1 MRFSHH
7 FTVGTRRVLSVAAML
22 AVAFCSIAPSH
33 GDDREDAL
41 VNESPQ
47 AWVDAIK
54 TQTGDPRA
62 EAEAALARWVQA
74 KLKVAKRA
82 SEQKDAAQTKLHFEQ
97 IVAPLSEVVRESLA
111 APWVYEGLAL
121 AMQGADYPPS
131 EIRRVLLSSIDFG
144 ADTQAAIKIARYLE
158 TQGMKTEALA
168 IYRDA
173 HRANPSERLPLEAG
187 LQLSLELEDRDA
199 AQWSTVGILGQA
211 WRDDELDIIEKA
223 ALLAKATYI
232 RLTNEGRKME
242 AFAFE
247 QSLKQAQMRDI
258 VVRVSWTGNADIDI
272 AVEEPTGTICDA
284 AHPRTI
290 AGGLLL
296 GDTSS
301 LDRAGRDGYSETY
314 ACAKGYSGTYR
325 IAIRKI
331 WGEVAGGKVTVQ
343 LVTDYKT
350 PDQRYIEQQIS
361 LERDALLMAEVKNG
375 HRKEPIAEAQLAKLQ
390 WDKQLASEAVLAQ
403 VGNNG
408 ELSESP
414 SLSQQWAY
422 QRMLSNYASRNSN
435 AVVPPFFRR
444 GAVGYR
450 PNITVIPS
458 GTSLVA
464 MAVISGDRRYVR
476 VDAAPFFSDIVAVD
490 TFNFID
496 GSGTNNG
503 AGGGLGGGGLGGGGL
518 GGGGGGLGGGFRNNG
533 GGFGGG
539 GAF

>member
-1 MRFSHH
+1 MRCTPFLL
-7 FTVGTRRVLSVAAML
+7 VGTRRIPALAAILAAALSS
-22 AVAFCSIAPSH
+22 FAPSF

-41 VNESPQ
+41 VNQSPQ
-47 AWVDAIK
+47 AWVDALK
-54 TQTGDPRA
+54 TQSGDSRA
-62 EAEAALARWVQA
+62 EAEAALARWVKA
-74 KLKVAKRA
+74 KLQAAQRA
-82 SEQKDAAQTKLHFEQ
+82 SEQKNPTQTKLHFEQ
-97 IVAPLSEVVRESLA
+97 IVAPLSEVIRDSLP
-111 APWVYEGLAL
+111 APWVYEGLAI
-121 AMQGADYPPS
+121 AMQGAEYPTS

-173 HRANPSERLPLEAG
+173 HRANPSEKLPLEAG
-187 LQLSLELEDRDA
+187 LQLSLELEDREA

-211 WRDDELDIIEKA
+211 WRDEDLDIIEKA
-223 ALLAKATYI
+223 ALLAKATYL
-232 RLTNEGRKME
+232 RLANEGRKME

-284 AHPRTI
+284 ANPRTI

-296 GDTSS
+296 GDASS
-301 LDRAGRDGYSETY
+301 LDKVGRDGYSETY
-314 ACAKGYSGTYR
+314 ACAQGYTGTYR

-350 PDQRYIEQQIS
+350 PDQRYIEQQLS
-361 LERDALLMAEVKNG
+361 LERDALLIAEVKNG

-390 WDKQLASEAVLAQ
+390 WDKQIASDAVLAQ
-403 VGNNG
+403 VAPNN
-408 ELSESP
+408 ESSESP
-414 SLSQQWAY
+414 SFAQQMAY
-422 QRMLSNYASRNSN
+422 QRMLSAYASRNSN
-435 AVVPPFFRR
+435 AFVPPFFRR

-476 VDAAPFFSDIVAVD
+476 VDAAPFFSDIIAVD
-490 TFNFID
+490 TFNFIN
-496 GSGTNNG
+496 GAGTNN
-503 AGGGLGGGGLGGGGL
+503 GGGGLGGGGL
-518 GGGGGGLGGGFRNNG
+518 GGGGFGGGGGGLGGGFLTN

>member
-1 MRFSHH
+1 MRCTPFLL
-7 FTVGTRRVLSVAAML
+7 VGTRRIPALAAILAAALSS
-22 AVAFCSIAPSH
+22 FAPSF

-41 VNESPQ
+41 VNQSPQ
-47 AWVDAIK
+47 AWVDALK
-54 TQTGDPRA
+54 TQSGDSRA
-62 EAEAALARWVQA
+62 EAEAAFARWVKA
-74 KLKVAKRA
+74 KLQAAQRA
-82 SEQKDAAQTKLHFEQ
+82 SEQKNPTQTKLHFEQ
-97 IVAPLSEVVRESLA
+97 IVAPLSEVIRDSLP
-111 APWVYEGLAL
+111 APWVYEGLAI
-121 AMQGADYPPS
+121 AMQGAEYPTS

-173 HRANPSERLPLEAG
+173 HRANPSEKLPLEAG
-187 LQLSLELEDRDA
+187 LQLSLELEDREA

-211 WRDDELDIIEKA
+211 WRDEDLDIIEKA
-223 ALLAKATYI
+223 ALLAKATYL
-232 RLTNEGRKME
+232 RLANEGRKME

-284 AHPRTI
+284 ANPRTI

-296 GDTSS
+296 GDASS
-301 LDRAGRDGYSETY
+301 LDKVGRDGYSETY
-314 ACAKGYSGTYR
+314 ACAQGYTGTYR

-350 PDQRYIEQQIS
+350 PDQRYIEQQLP
-361 LERDALLMAEVKNG
+361 LERDALLIAEVKNG

-390 WDKQLASEAVLAQ
+390 WDKQIASDAVLAQ
-403 VGNNG
+403 VAPNS
-408 ELSESP
+408 ESSESP
-414 SLSQQWAY
+414 SFAQQMAY
-422 QRMLSNYASRNSN
+422 QRMLSAYASRNSN

-476 VDAAPFFSDIVAVD
+476 VDAAPFFSDIIAVD
-490 TFNFID
+490 TFNFIN
-496 GSGTNNG
+496 GAGTNN
-503 AGGGLGGGGLGGGGL
+503 GGGGLGGGGL
-518 GGGGGGLGGGFRNNG
+518 GGGGFGGGGGGLGGGFLTN